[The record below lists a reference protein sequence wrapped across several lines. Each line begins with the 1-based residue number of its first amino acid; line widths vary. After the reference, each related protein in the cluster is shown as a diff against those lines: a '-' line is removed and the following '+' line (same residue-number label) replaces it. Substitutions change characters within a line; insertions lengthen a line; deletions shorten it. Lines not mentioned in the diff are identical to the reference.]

1 MLKKEITYTDYN
13 GQERTEDFYFNLSK
27 AELIEM
33 QTSVDGGLDEHLIKL
48 VKKNNQPEI
57 FKFFKDLVLKAYGEK
72 SDDGRRFVKSKEIS
86 EAFSQTEAYSEF
98 FTKLATNSKAG
109 AEFINGIMP
118 ADLNSAADKAM
129 SSATTSVGTESGIA
143 LVSAEESTNR

>member
-33 QTSVDGGLDEHLIKL
+33 QASVDGGLDEHLIKL
-48 VKKNNQPEI
+48 VKNNNQPEI

-118 ADLNSAADKAM
+118 ADLNSAAEKAM
-129 SSATTSVGTESGIA
+129 SSATNSVGTESA
-143 LVSAEESTNR
+143 FTLVSAEESTNR

>member
-33 QTSVDGGLDEHLIKL
+33 QASVDGGLDEHLIKL
-48 VKKNNQPEI
+48 VKNNNQPEI

-72 SDDGRRFVKSKEIS
+72 SDDGRRFVKSRRSLKRSLRLRHI
-86 EAFSQTEAYSEF
+86 
-98 FTKLATNSKAG
+98 L
-109 AEFINGIMP
+109 
-118 ADLNSAADKAM
+118 
-129 SSATTSVGTESGIA
+129 SSLRSLPPTRRPVLSSSTESCPLI
-143 LVSAEESTNR
+143 